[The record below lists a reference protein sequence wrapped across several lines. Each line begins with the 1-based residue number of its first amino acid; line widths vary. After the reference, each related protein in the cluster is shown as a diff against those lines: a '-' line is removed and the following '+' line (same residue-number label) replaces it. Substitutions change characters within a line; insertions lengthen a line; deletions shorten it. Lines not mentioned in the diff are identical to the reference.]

1 LKQVTLPPSHY
12 AASWKTEGVIKTI
25 PEVNDLGRRYAELL
39 PALAPCALP
48 AQSDFLP

>member
-25 PEVNDLGRRYAELL
+25 PEVNDLGRRYAEL
-39 PALAPCALP
+39 PALAPYALP